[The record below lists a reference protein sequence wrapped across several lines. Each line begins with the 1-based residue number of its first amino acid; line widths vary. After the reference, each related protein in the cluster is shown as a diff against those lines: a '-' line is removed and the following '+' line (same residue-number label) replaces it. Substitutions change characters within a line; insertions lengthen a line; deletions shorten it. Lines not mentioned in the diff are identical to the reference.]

1 MCMPTTHF
9 KPDYCSEK
17 LLKYV
22 VKITGYDANFK
33 LLVIK
38 HAKKTNNY
46 ASAWKSYIKEE
57 SV

>member
-1 MCMPTTHF
+1 MPTTHF